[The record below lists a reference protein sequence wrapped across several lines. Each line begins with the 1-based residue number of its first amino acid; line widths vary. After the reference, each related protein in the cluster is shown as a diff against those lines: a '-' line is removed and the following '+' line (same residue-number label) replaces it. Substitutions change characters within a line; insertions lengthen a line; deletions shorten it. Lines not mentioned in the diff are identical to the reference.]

1 MRVFVAGASG
11 VIGRPLVRL
20 LVERGDTVAG
30 MTRSKPDV
38 VRELGGEPVVADA
51 FDAAGVRRAVE
62 EFAPD
67 VVINELTDLPDRFEE
82 LELGPTARIRREGN
96 RNLLTALGGAKYVV
110 QSVAFDL
117 EGEAGDAVREL
128 ESSALAAGGVVLR
141 YGLFYGPGTYSND
154 GADMPEPKVHVETA
168 ARRTVEAIDLPSGV
182 VVVTD

>member
-1 MRVFVAGASG
+1 VRVFVAGASG
-11 VIGRPLVRL
+11 AIGRPLVRL
-20 LVERGDTVAG
+20 LVERGDRVGG
-30 MTRSKPDV
+30 MTRSQPDV
-38 VRELGGEPVVADA
+38 VRSLGAEPIVCDA
-51 FDAAGVRRAVE
+51 FDADGVRAAVASFE
-62 EFAPD
+62 PD
-67 VVINELTDLPDRFEE
+67 AVINELTDLPDRFED

-96 RNLLTALGGAKYVV
+96 RNLLAALGGAKYVV

-128 ESSALAAGGVVLR
+128 EGSALAAGGVVLR
-141 YGLFYGPGTYSND
+141 YGLFYGPGTYSED